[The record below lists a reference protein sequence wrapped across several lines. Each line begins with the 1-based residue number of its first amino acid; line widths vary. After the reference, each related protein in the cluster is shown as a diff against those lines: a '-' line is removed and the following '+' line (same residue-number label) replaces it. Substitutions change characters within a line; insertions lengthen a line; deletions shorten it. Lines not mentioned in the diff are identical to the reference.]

1 MDSFDML
8 YIGELRRI
16 MLLKLEWWR

>member
-1 MDSFDML
+1 ML